1 VPFEVVPQELEAAQS
16 SFQELSGY
24 LAELIELGRW
34 LEGAIPAVGP
44 TVLVHAMGGLNSA
57 WLRVGEQV
65 MDDLAALASRL
76 ADASVTYVVT
86 DQAAVGG

>member
-1 VPFEVVPQELEAAQS
+1 MRFEVVPQELEGAQS
-16 SFQELSGY
+16 SLQELSGH
-24 LAELIELGRW
+24 LAGLIELGRG
-34 LEGAIPAVGP
+34 LEGAIPSAGP

-65 MDDLAALASRL
+65 MDDLVALARRL
-76 ADASVTYVVT
+76 IDASATYVVT

>member
-1 VPFEVVPQELEAAQS
+1 MRFEVVPNELTGARLEFEQLA
-16 SFQELSGY
+16 GH
-24 LAELIELGRW
+24 LAELIELGRG
-34 LEGAIPAVGP
+34 LEGAIPSAGP

-65 MDDLAALASRL
+65 MDDLAALARRL